1 MSEPST
7 PLMRQYSAI
16 KKEHPNALLFFRL
29 GDFYELFFDD
39 AILAARELQITLT
52 SRNKE
57 KGVNIPMCGVPY
69 HAAEG
74 YIAKLIRRGFKVAVC
89 EQVEDPRLAT
99 KLVRREVTRVVTPG
113 TAADSSLNAEENNF
127 LAAVATVGDRVGFA
141 ALDLSTGEFRATEF
155 AGESAGRRIQEEL
168 EQLRP
173 KEMLYGSSAP
183 LLEHASSTQ
192 LGSFATLNGR
202 DTPHSTGT
210 APVARISGFGW
221 AETPLDD
228 WIFAPDHAIPLVENH
243 FGVLSLEG
251 FGLAGKQAAASAAG
265 AILYYIRSTQRGTL
279 DHVDRIGFYE
289 RQNCLVLDA
298 VTVRN
303 LELIEPLFAGTDA
316 GVTLIR
322 CLDAT
327 ITPMGKRLLRMW
339 MLRPSLDRTEIEA
352 RLDAVDVQ
360 VKDIVGREELR
371 RSLDGIL
378 DLERLLSR
386 VTLETANP
394 RDVLALGAS
403 LGKLPKVRGVLA
415 GLLAPRLAM
424 LHAAIDELGDLRG
437 KIESMLAPEPPL
449 TLNDG
454 GVIAAGIDKDLDELR
469 DLSHNSKQYLA
480 QVETRERER
489 TGIGSLKVK
498 FNSIF
503 GYYIEISKA
512 NLHHAPTDYERK
524 QTLVNAERF
533 TTPELKEYES
543 KILDAQEKIVEIERR
558 LFAELRSAIAAEAK
572 RIRQTALA
580 LAEVDVLGSLAHI
593 AALRN
598 YCRPKFEADNSDQT
612 ADLEIV
618 EGRHPVIE
626 LQEMTIGNDRFVPN
640 DLFLN
645 SKTHNIVVLTGPN
658 MGGKSTYLRQAALIV
673 IMAQMG
679 SFVPARS
686 VRMGIVDRV
695 FTRIGASDN
704 VARGRSTF
712 MVEMTETAAI
722 LHTATPRSLILL
734 DEVGRGTST
743 YDGLA
748 IAWAAVE
755 YLHARVRAKTLFATH
770 YFELTELAEQLS
782 GVKNYHVS
790 VKETGGS
797 VVFLR
802 RVEPGAADR
811 SYGIEVAKL
820 AGLPNEVVVRARE
833 VLAEHESSEHRLSG
847 HLTPG
852 SAPERPAQL
861 TIFTPL
867 SQPVLEKLREAD
879 LDRMTPLEALNLL
892 AELKK
897 ADWQKR
903 WQRRTQLIH
912 ASGQLLIV
920 GFDGTEMSPR
930 LASLLAKI
938 APAGVILFARNI
950 KGVEQTHTLLRECQ
964 KCVAMPLFTC
974 VDLEGG
980 TVDRFRNVLGTAP
993 SPAEVFATGSRAL
1006 YRKHGRVIGENC
1018 RALGFNVDF
1027 APVLDLAFAASRSVM
1042 SSRAVSDDPKQV
1054 VVYAREFLQGLR
1066 DAGVLGCGKHFP
1078 WAG

>member
-1 MSEPST
+1 MSDPST

-39 AILAARELQITLT
+39 AVLAARELQITLT

-57 KGVNIPMCGVPY
+57 KGVDIPMCGVPY

-89 EQVEDPRLAT
+89 EQMEDPRFAK
-99 KLVRREVTRVVTPG
+99 KLVRRQVTRVVTPG

-127 LAAVATVGDRVGFA
+127 LAAVAMTGDRVGFA

-155 AGESAGRRIQEEL
+155 TGETAGRRIQEEL
-168 EQLRP
+168 DQLRP
-173 KEMLYGSSAP
+173 KELLYGSAAP
-183 LLEHASSTQ
+183 LFEPAIRRRAPQTSGRLLGHAQ
-192 LGSFATLNGR
+192 LGV
-202 DTPHSTGT
+202 T
-210 APVARISGFGW
+210 APPPDSAW

-228 WIFAPDHAIPLVENH
+228 WIFAPDHAIPLLENH

-251 FGLAGKQAAASAAG
+251 FGLAGKPAAASAAG

-279 DHVDRIGFYE
+279 DHIDRIGFYE

-316 GVTLIR
+316 GVTLFR

-327 ITPMGKRLLRMW
+327 VTPMGKRLLRAW
-339 MLRPSLDRTEIEA
+339 MLRPSVEATEIEA
-352 RLDAVDVQ
+352 RLESLDSL
-360 VKDIVGREELR
+360 VKDTVRRQELR
-371 RSLDGIL
+371 HPLDGIL

-386 VTLETANP
+386 VTLETASP
-394 RDVLALGAS
+394 RDVIALGAS
-403 LGKLPKVRGVLA
+403 LGRIPKVRATLA
-415 GLLAPRLAM
+415 GLAAARLAT
-424 LHAAIDELGDLRG
+424 LHTSLDELGDLRE
-437 KIESMLAPEPPL
+437 KIEKTIVAEPPL
-449 TLNDG
+449 TLSDG
-454 GVIAAGIDKDLDELR
+454 GVIAEGIDKELDELR
-469 DLSHNSKQYLA
+469 DLSRNSKQYLA
-480 QVETRERER
+480 KLEQRERER

-498 FNSIF
+498 FNSVF

-512 NLHHAPTDYERK
+512 NLAHAPTDYERK

-558 LFAELRSAIAAEAK
+558 LFADLRLAIAAEAK

-580 LAEVDVLGSLAHI
+580 LAEVDVLACLAHI

-598 YCRPKFEADNSDQT
+598 YCRPTFEAESAGEKAQRSG
-612 ADLEIV
+612 DLEII

-626 LQEMTIGNDRFVPN
+626 RQELAAGSERFVPN
-640 DLFLN
+640 DIFLN
-645 SKTHNIVVLTGPN
+645 SSSHNIIMLTGPN

-686 VRMGIVDRV
+686 ARLGIVDRV

-704 VARGRSTF
+704 LARGRSTF

-748 IAWAAVE
+748 IAWAAIE
-755 YLHARVRAKTLFATH
+755 YLHSHVRAKTLFATH
-770 YFELTELAEQLS
+770 YFELTELAEQLG

-790 VKETGGS
+790 VKEAGGS

-802 RVEPGAADR
+802 KVEPGAADR

-833 VLAEHESSEHRLSG
+833 VLAEHESSEHRLTERI
-847 HLTPG
+847 TPG
-852 SAPERPAQL
+852 AEPERPAQL

-867 SQPVLEKLREAD
+867 SQPVLEKLREVD
-879 LDRMTPLEALNLL
+879 LNRLTPLEALNLL

-897 ADWQKR
+897 E
-903 WQRRTQLIH
+903 I
-912 ASGQLLIV
+912 
-920 GFDGTEMSPR
+920 
-930 LASLLAKI
+930 
-938 APAGVILFARNI
+938 
-950 KGVEQTHTLLRECQ
+950 
-964 KCVAMPLFTC
+964 
-974 VDLEGG
+974 
-980 TVDRFRNVLGTAP
+980 
-993 SPAEVFATGSRAL
+993 
-1006 YRKHGRVIGENC
+1006 
-1018 RALGFNVDF
+1018 
-1027 APVLDLAFAASRSVM
+1027 
-1042 SSRAVSDDPKQV
+1042 
-1054 VVYAREFLQGLR
+1054 
-1066 DAGVLGCGKHFP
+1066 
-1078 WAG
+1078 

>member
-7 PLMRQYSAI
+7 PLMRQYAAI

-39 AILAARELQITLT
+39 AVLAARELQITLT

-57 KGVNIPMCGVPY
+57 KGVDIPMCGVPY

-74 YIAKLIRRGFKVAVC
+74 YISKLIRRGFKVAVC
-89 EQVEDPRLAT
+89 EQVEDPRLAK

-113 TAADSSLNAEENNF
+113 TAADSSLSAEENNF

-155 AGESAGRRIQEEL
+155 AGESAGRRVQEEL

-183 LLEHASSTQ
+183 LFERRSGGETGIFARPPQHPAASALHQAALDRSPLRPT
-192 LGSFATLNGR
+192 TNGP
-202 DTPHSTGT
+202 T
-210 APVARISGFGW
+210 
-221 AETPLDD
+221 ETPLDD

-251 FGLAGKQAAASAAG
+251 FGLAGKQAAGSAAG

-316 GVTLIR
+316 GVTLFR
-322 CLDAT
+322 CMDAT
-327 ITPMGKRLLRMW
+327 VTPMGKRLLRTW
-339 MLRPSLDRTEIEA
+339 MLRPSLDRAEIEA
-352 RLDAVDVQ
+352 RLDAVEVQ
-360 VKDIVGREELR
+360 LKDTVRREELR
-371 RSLDGIL
+371 RALDGIL

-394 RDVLALGAS
+394 RDVLALAAS
-403 LGKLPKVRGVLA
+403 LARIPKVRTVLGA
-415 GLLAPRLAM
+415 FSKLQLSTSRLSSLLD
-424 LHAAIDELGDLRG
+424 AIDELGDLCQ
-437 KIESMLAPEPPL
+437 KIDRTLVPEPPL
-449 TLNDG
+449 TLSDG
-454 GVIAAGIDKDLDELR
+454 GVITAGVDKDLDELR
-469 DLSHNSKQYLA
+469 NLSRNSKQYLA

-512 NLHHAPTDYERK
+512 NLHLSPADYERK

-558 LFAELRSAIAAEAK
+558 LFAELRSAIATEAK

-598 YCRPKFEADNSDQT
+598 YCRPHFEEVEKYEQGG
-612 ADLEIV
+612 DLEII

-626 LQEMTIGNDRFVPN
+626 LQELAAGSERFVPN
-640 DLFLN
+640 DLFLD
-645 SKTHNIVVLTGPN
+645 SSSPAATPDKSHHATHNIVVLTGPN

-686 VRMGIVDRV
+686 VRLGIVDRV

-704 VARGRSTF
+704 LARGRSTF

-722 LHTATPRSLILL
+722 LHTATARSLILL

-743 YDGLA
+743 FDGLA
-748 IAWAAVE
+748 IAWAAIE
-755 YLHARVRAKTLFATH
+755 YLHSRVRAKTLFATH

-790 VKETGGS
+790 VKETGGN

-802 RVEPGAADR
+802 RVESGAADR

-833 VLAEHESSEHRLSG
+833 VLAEHESSERQLSE

-852 SAPERPAQL
+852 ASTEPERPTQL

-867 SQPVLEKLREAD
+867 SQPVLDKLREVD
-879 LDRMTPLEALNLL
+879 LNRLTPLEALNLL

-897 ADWQKR
+897 E
-903 WQRRTQLIH
+903 I
-912 ASGQLLIV
+912 
-920 GFDGTEMSPR
+920 
-930 LASLLAKI
+930 
-938 APAGVILFARNI
+938 
-950 KGVEQTHTLLRECQ
+950 
-964 KCVAMPLFTC
+964 
-974 VDLEGG
+974 
-980 TVDRFRNVLGTAP
+980 
-993 SPAEVFATGSRAL
+993 
-1006 YRKHGRVIGENC
+1006 
-1018 RALGFNVDF
+1018 
-1027 APVLDLAFAASRSVM
+1027 
-1042 SSRAVSDDPKQV
+1042 
-1054 VVYAREFLQGLR
+1054 
-1066 DAGVLGCGKHFP
+1066 
-1078 WAG
+1078 